1 MTSPTKSVAA
11 PRRVVVVGLGRHGQH
26 RAEQLRLLSD
36 WQVAGL
42 CDLDSEALVRC
53 ATLGEP
59 RDWTSVLRDQH
70 VDVVWLA
77 TPIETR
83 VELATAALEANK
95 HVVVEPPLAASV
107 AEFDKVLKLAESCG
121 RSLTVAHSRRFDPD
135 FQTPLRL
142 VRQGELGTL
151 ELLTLTL
158 WQQHPA
164 PLQGTTLWNFAPDF
178 CDQLLLLADSRPTGM
193 TAYPLKHTGLGADY
207 GLLAII
213 QFGSGAI
220 ARLELHRSALPPV
233 DSGWMLTGTR
243 GGYARGTQYF
253 VTAQQEIEDVPLPPE
268 TGSQDSFYAVLASHL
283 RHGTPSPVTTSEARQ
298 VVSLLEAL
306 QEAG

>member
-1 MTSPTKSVAA
+1 M
-11 PRRVVVVGLGRHGQH
+11 GRHGQQ
-26 RAEQLRLLSD
+26 RTEQLRLLSD

-42 CDLDSEALVRC
+42 CDLDSTALERC

-59 RDWTSVLRDQH
+59 RDWASVLRDPH

-77 TPIETR
+77 TPFDTR
-83 VELATAALEANK
+83 VELATAALDAGK
-95 HVVVEPPLAASV
+95 HVVVEPPLASTV
-107 AEFDKVLKLAESCG
+107 AEFDNVLRVAESRG
-121 RSLTVAHSRRFDPD
+121 RSITVAHSRRFDPD

-142 VRQGELGTL
+142 VRQGELGSL

-164 PLQGTTLWNFAPDF
+164 PLRGTTLWNFAPDF
-178 CDQLLLLADSRPTGM
+178 CDQLLLLADSKPIGV
-193 TAYPLKHTGLGADY
+193 TADPLKHPGPGADY

-213 QFGSGAI
+213 QFDSGAM

-253 VTAQQEIEDVPLPPE
+253 ITAQQEIEDVPLPAE
-268 TGSQDSFYAVLASHL
+268 TGGKDSFYTVLASHL
-283 RHGTPSPVTTSEARQ
+283 RHGTPSPVTTSEALA
-298 VVSLLEAL
+298 VMDLLERL
-306 QEAG
+306 DEAIRKSQV